1 MTAENHITGACKKKQ
16 SQENTNEKKKRNK
29 AVKKIDNNEESNDEM
44 SDGVSEEV
52 QIFKISAADKVE
64 GRKRRSRI
72 MLSLKFGKKW
82 KKVTCDLDTCSEANV
97 IGLKNYCKLANVF
110 NPVFKTLNDQ
120 LRSFGGGH
128 IETVGE
134 VEIPCSHKERVYTI
148 VFQVVNVDHGPLLS
162 EKTCLTL
169 GLVKYCFKINKSE
182 TDQILLRGRIEAEK
196 IVVRYSTIFQGYG
209 LMPGEVELEIY
220 SRIKLVV
227 QKARRI
233 PISVR
238 NDLKKKIKIKIKTDN
253 FG

>member
-1 MTAENHITGACKKKQ
+1 MPSVEENMFMTADNHIAEACKKKQ
-16 SQENTNEKKKRNK
+16 SQENTNEKKKKNR

-52 QIFKISAADKVE
+52 QIFKISADKVE
-64 GRKRRSRI
+64 GRNRRNRI

-82 KKVTCDLDTCSEANV
+82 KVTCDLNTCSETNV
-97 IGLKNYCKLANVF
+97 IGLKNYCKLANMF
-110 NPVFKTLNDQ
+110 NSVFKTSNDQ
-120 LRSFGGGH
+120 LRSFGGGR

-182 TDQILLRGRIEAEK
+182 TDQTLLRGRIEAEK
-196 IVVRYSTIFQGYG
+196 IVV
-209 LMPGEVELEIY
+209 
-220 SRIKLVV
+220 
-227 QKARRI
+227 
-233 PISVR
+233 
-238 NDLKKKIKIKIKTDN
+238 
-253 FG
+253 